1 MQAAST
7 FNTRADMERIEINVT
22 TGEKKVVQLT
32 PEEVEIIQARIA
44 AEAAKP
50 KVKTIEERLA
60 ACEVLLGI
68 RR

>member
-1 MQAAST
+1 
-7 FNTRADMERIEINVT
+7 MERIEINVT